1 MISTL
6 KYSGQTLGLITI
18 NMQDKMTRSNR
29 FYFTVMYGSSI
40 SGSSEVVLDLWK
52 EGTNPFIIS
61 S

>member
-40 SGSSEVVLDLWK
+40 SGSSEVLLDLWK
-52 EGTNPFIIS
+52 EGTNPLIIS